1 MRKQL
6 LFTAVVSLFVA
17 CSQDAIE
24 EKHETQTSMVNIP
37 EKIYA
42 EIDNVTSR
50 TYVEEGNHLRWNE
63 GDEISYFPGITY
75 NLEYRFDGKTG
86 DNSGSFTKITDK
98 LVTGNELENTY
109 AFSCNA
115 SGRKIYVPASDDD
128 SIINA
133 YKSAW
138 SGFKSYIYEYEF

>member
-1 MRKQL
+1 
-6 LFTAVVSLFVA
+6 
-17 CSQDAIE
+17 
-24 EKHETQTSMVNIP
+24 MVNVP
-37 EKIYA
+37 EKIYT

-109 AFSCNA
+109 AFSYNA

-138 SGFKSYIYEYEF
+138 SGFKSSIYEYEF